1 MPLKLQGSIRYLNLI
16 SMSGY
21 WCPWG
26 SNIETVF
33 SVTLATNSSQW
44 WLLQIGMHRD
54 EGIGVKLHFRVQ
66 PGQLVSHRP
75 FLHQKA
81 EKNENLIFSE
91 GHECPLFLQKA
102 KISIPI

>member
-1 MPLKLQGSIRYLNLI
+1 MPLKLQGSIRYLKLF

-44 WLLQIGMHRD
+44 WLLQIGIVM
-54 EGIGVKLHFRVQ
+54 
-66 PGQLVSHRP
+66 
-75 FLHQKA
+75 KA
-81 EKNENLIFSE
+81 
-91 GHECPLFLQKA
+91 
-102 KISIPI
+102 